1 MRRQPQRHRRPYAP
15 GIDGLRAL
23 AVLAVFGYHAD
34 IAGLRGGFLGVDVFF
49 VISGYL
55 ITDLLLAERRRRGA
69 IDLKQFWIRRAR
81 RLLPALAVM
90 LVVVSAGAVVFDR
103 QQLGGLRGD
112 LLAAATYTSNWHQIH
127 AHSSYF
133 AAFGPQPL
141 LVHLWSLAV
150 EEQFYVAWPLLLLL
164 LCAVIRL
171 RGRQV
176 AIVLAGALAATV
188 AMAVGFH
195 SGSDPSRLY
204 YGTDTHAT
212 GLLIG
217 AALAIGL
224 AGRRPRCDAFGTL
237 CLGGLLFCA
246 FLIGDSSV
254 FAYRGGF
261 LLVSALTAG
270 TVAAAAAPAGLLG
283 RALGM
288 TPLRWIGT
296 RSYGIYLWH
305 WPVLCLVRAQVG
317 GQPRLAGSLV
327 ELALVV
333 LLAQLSWRF
342 VEDPVRRAGFS
353 AAIRSAGRA
362 LAARSAPRL
371 VAGGTAAAVALVAC
385 VGVALPAP
393 RDSVAAQ
400 IKAGERVVDAPP
412 MKHPVG
418 ARRVAGTG
426 VTAIG
431 DSVLLASAQA
441 LRAALPG
448 IAVDARIGRQM
459 SVANKVVASLRATG
473 RLGRVV
479 VVDLGTNGDFTT
491 QTLAQLMT
499 TIGPSRKVLLLT
511 VYARRSWQDAVNMTV
526 RAAPLE
532 WPNVTVVDWHD
543 AIAHRQ
549 SLLWTDHVH
558 PRPQG
563 ARLYAKLVTAAL
575 PASVR

>member
-1 MRRQPQRHRRPYAP
+1 
-15 GIDGLRAL
+15 
-23 AVLAVFGYHAD
+23 
-34 IAGLRGGFLGVDVFF
+34 
-49 VISGYL
+49 
-55 ITDLLLAERRRRGA
+55 
-69 IDLKQFWIRRAR
+69 
-81 RLLPALAVM
+81 
-90 LVVVSAGAVVFDR
+90 
-103 QQLGGLRGD
+103 
-112 LLAAATYTSNWHQIH
+112 
-127 AHSSYF
+127 
-133 AAFGPQPL
+133 
-141 LVHLWSLAV
+141 
-150 EEQFYVAWPLLLLL
+150 
-164 LCAVIRL
+164 
-171 RGRQV
+171 
-176 AIVLAGALAATV
+176 
-188 AMAVGFH
+188 
-195 SGSDPSRLY
+195 
-204 YGTDTHAT
+204 
-212 GLLIG
+212 LIG

-261 LLVSALTAG
+261 LLVSALAAG

-342 VEDPVRRAGFS
+342 CRGSGTAGPVSLRRF
-353 AAIRSAGRA
+353 GRP
-362 LAARSAPRL
+362 AARWRPAPRPRL

-441 LRAALPG
+441 LRAALQG
-448 IAVDARIGRQM
+448 IAIDARIGRQM
-459 SVANKVVASLRATG
+459 SVANKVG
-473 RLGRVV
+473 RLFAGDRSTRSGR
-479 VVDLGTNGDFTT
+479 GG
-491 QTLAQLMT
+491 
-499 TIGPSRKVLLLT
+499 GPRHE
-511 VYARRSWQDAVNMTV
+511 RR
-526 RAAPLE
+526 L
-532 WPNVTVVDWHD
+532 HD
-543 AIAHRQ
+543 AGRWP
-549 SLLWTDHVH
+549 S
-558 PRPQG
+558 
-563 ARLYAKLVTAAL
+563 
-575 PASVR
+575 